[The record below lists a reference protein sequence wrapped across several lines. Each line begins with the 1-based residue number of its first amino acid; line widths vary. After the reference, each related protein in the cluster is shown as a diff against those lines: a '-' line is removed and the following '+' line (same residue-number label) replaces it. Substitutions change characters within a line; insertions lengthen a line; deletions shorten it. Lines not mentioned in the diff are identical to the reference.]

1 MTNIENLN
9 WHDGILEG
17 ITLALGAKIKVAKD
31 LIVDVSIYPTHD
43 AKTRNFL
50 QLHFKDVVCV
60 LINCDLNELEDNK
73 NAGNISNGYVK
84 ENNSGVMVFRLYL
97 VDGYI
102 EIIYGSV
109 ILTTGP

>member
-1 MTNIENLN
+1 MTSIEDLN

-17 ITLALGAKIKVAKD
+17 ITLALGAKVKVAKD
-31 LIVDVSIYPTHD
+31 LTVAVSIYPAPD
-43 AKTRNFL
+43 AKARNFL
-50 QLHFKDVVCV
+50 QLDFKDVACV

-84 ENNSGVMVFRLYL
+84 KNNSGMRVFRLYL

-102 EIIYGSV
+102 EITYGSV